1 MKVIVNQ
8 NLKCTYIKGNG
19 RFMPNYNYPELYEKY
34 DEICKDNIVFEMV
47 RNLFVDMKLD
57 EKNIGKKNWNP
68 LSKYIKKGDNV
79 LLKPNMVM
87 DKNLGNYGEDCLYTN
102 VSVVAA
108 ILVYVFKALDNTG
121 SVIVAD
127 APVQQCNFENLLET
141 SGYNEM
147 KAYFDKKGFKFSIKD
162 LRGLKSYYKDG
173 NLIQEEIEGCGTIV
187 DLGKRSYHYTT
198 ESSYYEKIR
207 ITNYDPNELFMH
219 HNDKKHEYYIAND
232 VLNADVIINIPKPKA
247 HRKAG
252 VTIGLKNFVGAN
264 VRKEYLPHHRIGDIK
279 SGGDEYNKES
289 FLLLMSSKL
298 KDKAN
303 ISRKMKK
310 YRITK
315 VYNGIAKIMSGFDKR
330 FVSKEKNREGS
341 WYGNDTIWRTILDI
355 NAIVQYGNKNGKLED
370 KPQRK
375 IINIADMIVVGE
387 KEGPLLPS
395 PKKCGVLVFSED
407 IIAFDYV
414 IATIMGFDYEK
425 IPTLNKIQFNPCK
438 IEINSN
444 NKKWNSKKIQDI
456 RNCDTLKI
464 TPSDG
469 WKNHIEK

>member
-1 MKVIVNQ
+1 
-8 NLKCTYIKGNG
+8 
-19 RFMPNYNYPELYEKY
+19 
-34 DEICKDNIVFEMV
+34 
-47 RNLFVDMKLD
+47 
-57 EKNIGKKNWNP
+57 
-68 LSKYIKKGDNV
+68 
-79 LLKPNMVM
+79 
-87 DKNLGNYGEDCLYTN
+87 
-102 VSVVAA
+102 
-108 ILVYVFKALDNTG
+108 
-121 SVIVAD
+121 
-127 APVQQCNFENLLET
+127 
-141 SGYNEM
+141 
-147 KAYFDKKGFKFSIKD
+147 
-162 LRGLKSYYKDG
+162 
-173 NLIQEEIEGCGTIV
+173 
-187 DLGKRSYHYTT
+187 
-198 ESSYYEKIR
+198 
-207 ITNYDPNELFMH
+207 
-219 HNDKKHEYYIAND
+219 
-232 VLNADVIINIPKPKA
+232 
-247 HRKAG
+247 
-252 VTIGLKNFVGAN
+252 
-264 VRKEYLPHHRIGDIK
+264 
-279 SGGDEYNKES
+279 
-289 FLLLMSSKL
+289 MSSKL

-414 IATIMGFDYEK
+414 IATIMGFDYKK